1 MMIAVLRLSHRN
13 IRDKRISTH
22 LALTARTFGAEAF
35 HYTGEHDSHVEESVT
50 KILQEWG
57 GKLEV
62 NHIKSYKKVIKD
74 WQARGGIVVHLT
86 MYGIELSDS
95 IKDLKLRIKEHLLVI
110 IGGVKVPGEIFRLA
124 DYNIAIGNQPHS
136 EVAALAVFLD
146 KITEG
151 RARTRN
157 YSNAKIK
164 IQPSERLKIVDIV
177 QRNEI

>member
-1 MMIAVLRLSHRN
+1 MIIAVLRLSHRN
-13 IRDKRISTH
+13 FRDKRISTH

-35 HYTGEHDSHVEESVT
+35 HYTGEYDSHIEESVT

-62 NHIKSYKKVIKD
+62 NHIKSYKKIIKD
-74 WQARGGIVVHLT
+74 WQVKGGIVVHLT

-95 IKDLKLRIKEHLLVI
+95 IEDLKLRIKEDLLVI

-124 DYNIAIGNQPHS
+124 DFNIAISNQPHS

-146 KITEG
+146 NITEG
-151 RARTRN
+151 RARIRN

-164 IQPSERLKIVDIV
+164 IQPSERLKIVDNI